1 MTFTQIIN
9 EEALSL
15 DVLTT
20 PLAAPAMA
28 DAAATVAP
36 AIAGWS
42 GFTVFMIAGLA
53 FLVGV
58 AAAFVFLRSTD
69 TNTDNT
75 DDIQKKLLKSDQQLK
90 RYQQEVSE
98 HFITVSHLTT
108 NIAQSY
114 RQIHEHLASSAIR
127 LASPEIGRQ
136 LLKSG
141 GADISLLDAEGNP
154 LISMEDVE
162 IPRDYAPKV
171 PGGILSESYGLADTE
186 TDGESDL
193 SAPNGVNNL
202 DAESDPTENMS

>member
-1 MTFTQIIN
+1 M
-9 EEALSL
+9 

-20 PLAAPAMA
+20 TTPIAAPAMT
-28 DAAATVAP
+28 DAASTVATVAP
-36 AIAGWS
+36 AVAGWS
-42 GFTVFMIAGLA
+42 GFTVFMVAALA
-53 FLVGV
+53 F
-58 AAAFVFLRSTD
+58 AAGAIATFVFFRSTD
-69 TNTDNT
+69 TNADDTN
-75 DDIQKKLLKSDQQLK
+75 DIQKKLQKSDQQLK

-154 LISMEDVE
+154 LVSMDDVQV
-162 IPRDYAPKV
+162 PRDYAPKV
-171 PGGILSESYGLADTE
+171 PGGILSEGYGLADTE
-186 TDGESDL
+186 TDGESDPP
-193 SAPNGVNNL
+193 APHGVNNL
-202 DAESDPTENMS
+202 DTDSDPTENVS

>member
-1 MTFTQIIN
+1 MT
-9 EEALSL
+9 
-15 DVLTT
+15 
-20 PLAAPAMA
+20 
-28 DAAATVAP
+28 DAASTVATVAP

-42 GFTVFMIAGLA
+42 GFTVFMVAALA
-53 FLVGV
+53 F
-58 AAAFVFLRSTD
+58 AAGAIATFVFFRSTD
-69 TNTDNT
+69 TNADDTN
-75 DDIQKKLLKSDQQLK
+75 DIQKKLQKSDQQLK

-154 LISMEDVE
+154 LVSMDDVQV
-162 IPRDYAPKV
+162 PRDYAPKV
-171 PGGILSESYGLADTE
+171 PGGILSEGYGLADTE
-186 TDGESDL
+186 TDGESDPP
-193 SAPNGVNNL
+193 APHGVNNL
-202 DAESDPTENMS
+202 DTDSDPTENVS

>member
-1 MTFTQIIN
+1 M
-9 EEALSL
+9 

-20 PLAAPAMA
+20 TTLIAVPAMT
-28 DAAATVAP
+28 DAASTVATVAP

-42 GFTVFMIAGLA
+42 GFTVFIVAGLA
-53 FLVGV
+53 FAAGAIAALV
-58 AAAFVFLRSTD
+58 FFRSTD
-69 TNTDNT
+69 TNADDTN
-75 DDIQKKLLKSDQQLK
+75 DIQKKLQQSDQQLK

-154 LISMEDVE
+154 LISIDDVQA
-162 IPRDYAPKV
+162 PRDYAPKV
-171 PGGILSESYGLADTE
+171 PGGILSEGYGLADTE

-193 SAPNGVNNL
+193 SASHGVNNT
-202 DAESDPTENMS
+202 DTESDPTENVS